1 MDDGLDTENLD
12 PIITVSLSKQEGS
25 KTDWDYKIDTALDQD
40 DLASLLT
47 HLADG
52 VRNGSFNLKENTR
65 AALAV
70 PHRVK
75 QS

>member
-1 MDDGLDTENLD
+1 MDDGLDTDNLD

-47 HLADG
+47 QLADE
-52 VRNGSFNLKENTR
+52 VRRGSFHLKEDTP

-70 PHRVK
+70 PHQIK
-75 QS
+75 Q